1 MRHSDYIELSF
12 RPNVELVSMV
22 RRFVSDFYSRL
33 LEDEDTISRVALAT
47 HELLENAVKY
57 STDRESRIRVD
68 FVSEGLVVR
77 TWNQAAADTLV
88 QLKQA
93 FADMAAEP
101 DPVVHYYSLMVRNA
115 RRTNGSGLGLARI
128 RAEAEM
134 TLDLNIDGDVA
145 CIRAVTTLAGGSS

>member
-1 MRHSDYIELSF
+1 MRHCDYIELSF

-33 LEDEDTISRVALAT
+33 LHDEDTISRVALAT

-68 FVSEGLVVR
+68 FVSDSLVVR
-77 TWNQAAADTLV
+77 TWNQATTDKLV

-93 FADMAAEP
+93 FAEMAAEP
-101 DPVVHYYSLMVRNA
+101 DPVVHYYGLMVRNA
-115 RRTNGSGLGLARI
+115 RLTDGSGLGLARI
-128 RAEAEM
+128 RAEADM
-134 TLDLNIDGDVA
+134 TLDLDIDGDVA
-145 CIRAVTTLAGGSS
+145 CIKAVTNLAEVSS